1 MTDVLLPQLGETVTE
16 GTITR
21 WFFGIGERVPAEAPL
36 YEISTEKVDS
46 EVPSPL
52 GGVLV
57 EIIASEGATV
67 AVGALLCRI
76 DPDDPSSSS
85 SPPAV
90 AGVAPSA
97 AAGATTSAGTS
108 PTPAGSSGGPST
120 SESEA
125 VAGAGAA
132 AVVAPAAAAVAG
144 PGAATGTG
152 GRTGTRLLSPVV
164 RRLLAEN
171 GLDPARV
178 RGTGLGGRLTRG
190 DVEQFLR
197 DNPDRAEPFNGI
209 RKATARHMVGSLAT
223 SPHVLTAMEVDYDA
237 VDRLRS
243 AEKDAWRA
251 AEGISL
257 TYLPFIVTALVE
269 ALVVF
274 PRLNASVGDDEL
286 IVHGDVNLAV
296 AVDLGFEGLVAPVV
310 RKVGDLSIRDLAR
323 SIHEMA
329 GRARDR
335 RLVPDDL
342 AGGTFTVTNPGQYGT
357 LFQFPIINQPQ
368 VAILSTD
375 GIARKPAVVVDADGV
390 ETIGIRPLGILALA
404 WDHRAFD
411 GAYAAAFLQELKRI
425 LETTDWAGRWAD
437 EADGA

>member
-1 MTDVLLPQLGETVTE
+1 MADVLLPQLGETVTE

-21 WFFGIGERVPAEAPL
+21 WFFGIGETVPADAPL
-36 YEISTEKVDS
+36 YEVSTEKVDS

-57 EIIASEGATV
+57 EIIASEGATIP
-67 AVGALLCRI
+67 VGALLCRI
-76 DPDDPSSSS
+76 DPDDPSST
-85 SPPAV
+85 SPLPTPSAV
-90 AGVAPSA
+90 AGVQADP
-97 AAGATTSAGTS
+97 
-108 PTPAGSSGGPST
+108 
-120 SESEA
+120 ESR
-125 VAGAGAA
+125 AGAGAGGTGLSTSEQGSGVPA
-132 AVVAPAAAAVAG
+132 GSDAVVASAAAAGPAG
-144 PGAATGTG
+144 ATGTG
-152 GRTGTRLLSPVV
+152 VEHRGRAGVRLLSPVV

-190 DVEQFLR
+190 DVEKFLR
-197 DNPDRAEPFNGI
+197 DNPERAEPFNGI
-209 RKATARHMVGSLAT
+209 RKATARHMVGSKAT
-223 SPHVLTAMEVDYDA
+223 SPHVLTAMEVDFDA
-237 VDRLRS
+237 VDRLRY
-243 AEKDAWRA
+243 AEKDAWRD
-251 AEGISL
+251 AEGSSL
-257 TYLPFIVTALVE
+257 TYLPFIVVALAE
-269 ALVVF
+269 ALAAF

-323 SIHEMA
+323 SIHEVA

-342 AGGTFTVTNPGQYGT
+342 SGGTFTVTNPGQYGT

-390 ETIGIRPLGILALA
+390 ETIGVRPLGILALA

-425 LETTDWAGRWAD
+425 LETTDWVGRWAD

>member
-1 MTDVLLPQLGETVTE
+1 MADVLLPQFGETVTE

-21 WFFGIGERVPAEAPL
+21 WFFGIGERVPADAPL
-36 YEISTEKVDS
+36 YEVSTEKVDS

-76 DPDDPSSSS
+76 DADGPSSTSPLPT
-85 SPPAV
+85 PPAV
-90 AGVAPSA
+90 AGDAPA
-97 AAGATTSAGTS
+97 DAAGATSSVGTP
-108 PTPAGSSGGPST
+108 PTPADGSGAQ
-120 SESEA
+120 A
-125 VAGAGAA
+125 VGAG
-132 AVVAPAAAAVAG
+132 V
-144 PGAATGTG
+144 TG
-152 GRTGTRLLSPVV
+152 GGAGGRAGVRLLSPVI

-171 GLDPARV
+171 GLDPERV
-178 RGTGLGGRLTRG
+178 RGTGLGGRLTRR

-197 DNPDRAEPFNGI
+197 DNPGRAEPFNGI
-209 RKATARHMVGSLAT
+209 RKATARHMVGSKAT
-223 SPHVLTAMEVDYDA
+223 SPHVLTAMEVDFDA

-251 AEGISL
+251 AEGSSL
-257 TYLPFIVTALVE
+257 TYLPFIVVALAE
-269 ALVVF
+269 ALAAF

-323 SIHEMA
+323 SIHEVA

-375 GIARKPAVVVDADGV
+375 GVARKPAVVVDADGV
-390 ETIGIRPLGILALA
+390 ETVGVRPLGILALA

-411 GAYAAAFLQELKRI
+411 GAYAAAFLQDLKRI
-425 LETTDWAGRWAD
+425 LETTDWVGRWAD
-437 EADGA
+437 EADEADRT

>member
-1 MTDVLLPQLGETVTE
+1 MADVLLPQLGETVTE

-21 WFFGIGERVPAEAPL
+21 WFFGIGETVPADAPL
-36 YEISTEKVDS
+36 YEVSTEKVDS

-57 EIIASEGATV
+57 EIIASEGATIP
-67 AVGALLCRI
+67 VGALLCRI
-76 DPDDPSSSS
+76 DPDDPSS
-85 SPPAV
+85 
-90 AGVAPSA
+90 
-97 AAGATTSAGTS
+97 TS
-108 PTPAGSSGGPST
+108 PLPTPS
-120 SESEA
+120 A
-125 VAGAGAA
+125 VAGAGAGGTGLSTSEQGSGVPA
-132 AVVAPAAAAVAG
+132 GSDAVVASAAAAGPAG
-144 PGAATGTG
+144 ATGTG
-152 GRTGTRLLSPVV
+152 VEHRGRAGVRLLSPVV

-190 DVEQFLR
+190 DVEKFLR
-197 DNPDRAEPFNGI
+197 DNPERAEPFNGI
-209 RKATARHMVGSLAT
+209 RKATARHMVGSKAT
-223 SPHVLTAMEVDYDA
+223 SPHVLTAMEVDFDA
-237 VDRLRS
+237 VDRLRY
-243 AEKDAWRA
+243 AEKDAWRD
-251 AEGISL
+251 AEGSSL
-257 TYLPFIVTALVE
+257 TYLPFIVAALAE
-269 ALVVF
+269 ALAAF

-323 SIHEMA
+323 SIHEVA

-342 AGGTFTVTNPGQYGT
+342 SGGTFTVTNPGQYGT

-390 ETIGIRPLGILALA
+390 ETIGVRPLGILALA

-425 LETTDWAGRWAD
+425 LETTDWIGRWAD

>member
-1 MTDVLLPQLGETVTE
+1 MADVLLPQLGETVTE

-21 WFFGIGERVPAEAPL
+21 WFFGIGETVPADAPL
-36 YEISTEKVDS
+36 YEVSTEKVDS

-57 EIIASEGATV
+57 EIIASEGATIP
-67 AVGALLCRI
+67 VGALLCRI
-76 DPDDPSSSS
+76 DPDDPSS
-85 SPPAV
+85 
-90 AGVAPSA
+90 
-97 AAGATTSAGTS
+97 TS
-108 PTPAGSSGGPST
+108 PLPTPS
-120 SESEA
+120 A
-125 VAGAGAA
+125 VAGAGGTGLSTSEQGSGVPAGSD
-132 AVVAPAAAAVAG
+132 AVVASAAAAGPAG
-144 PGAATGTG
+144 ATGTG
-152 GRTGTRLLSPVV
+152 VEHRGRAGVRLLSPVV

-190 DVEQFLR
+190 DVETFLR
-197 DNPDRAEPFNGI
+197 DNPERAEPFNGI
-209 RKATARHMVGSLAT
+209 RKATARHMVGSKAT
-223 SPHVLTAMEVDYDA
+223 SPHVLTAMEVDFDA
-237 VDRLRS
+237 VDRLRY
-243 AEKDAWRA
+243 AEKDAWRD
-251 AEGISL
+251 AEGSSL
-257 TYLPFIVTALVE
+257 TYLPFIVAALAE
-269 ALVVF
+269 ALAAF

-323 SIHEMA
+323 SIHEVA

-342 AGGTFTVTNPGQYGT
+342 SGGTFTVTNPGQYGT

-390 ETIGIRPLGILALA
+390 ETIGVRPLGILALA

-425 LETTDWAGRWAD
+425 LETTDWVGRWAD

>member
-1 MTDVLLPQLGETVTE
+1 MADVLLPQLGETVTE

-21 WFFGIGERVPAEAPL
+21 WFFGIGERVPADAPL
-36 YEISTEKVDS
+36 YEVSTEKVDS

-76 DPDDPSSSS
+76 DADGPSSTSPLPT
-85 SPPAV
+85 PPAV
-90 AGVAPSA
+90 AGGAPA
-97 AAGATTSAGTS
+97 DAAGATSSAGTP
-108 PTPAGSSGGPST
+108 PTPADGSGAQ
-120 SESEA
+120 A
-125 VAGAGAA
+125 VGAG
-132 AVVAPAAAAVAG
+132 VTG
-144 PGAATGTG
+144 GGTG
-152 GRTGTRLLSPVV
+152 GRARVRLLSPVV

-171 GLDPARV
+171 GLDPERV
-178 RGTGLGGRLTRG
+178 RATGLGGRLTRR

-197 DNPDRAEPFNGI
+197 DNPGRAEPFNGI
-209 RKATARHMVGSLAT
+209 RKATARHMVGSKAT
-223 SPHVLTAMEVDYDA
+223 SPHVLTAMEVDFDA

-251 AEGISL
+251 AEGSSL
-257 TYLPFIVTALVE
+257 TYLPFIVVALAE
-269 ALVVF
+269 ALAAF

-323 SIHEMA
+323 SIHEVA

-375 GIARKPAVVVDADGV
+375 GVARKPAVVVDADGV
-390 ETIGIRPLGILALA
+390 ETVGVRPLGILALA

-411 GAYAAAFLQELKRI
+411 GAYAAAFLQDLKRI
-425 LETTDWAGRWAD
+425 LETTDWVGRWAD
-437 EADGA
+437 EADGT

>member
-1 MTDVLLPQLGETVTE
+1 MADVLLPQLGETVTE

-21 WFFGIGERVPAEAPL
+21 WFFGIGERVPADAPL
-36 YEISTEKVDS
+36 YEVSTEKVDS
-46 EVPSPL
+46 EVPSPM

-76 DPDDPSSSS
+76 DADGPSST
-85 SPPAV
+85 SPLPTLLAV
-90 AGVAPSA
+90 AGDVPADA
-97 AAGATTSAGTS
+97 TGATPPAGTP
-108 PTPAGSSGGPST
+108 PTPTPTPGDGSGAQ
-120 SESEA
+120 A
-125 VAGAGAA
+125 VGAG
-132 AVVAPAAAAVAG
+132 VTSG
-144 PGAATGTG
+144 GTG
-152 GRTGTRLLSPVV
+152 GRAGVRLLSPVV

-171 GLDPARV
+171 GLDPERV
-178 RGTGLGGRLTRG
+178 RATGLGGRLTRK

-209 RKATARHMVGSLAT
+209 RKATARHMVGSKAT
-223 SPHVLTAMEVDYDA
+223 SPHVLTAMEVDFDA

-251 AEGISL
+251 AEGSSL
-257 TYLPFIVTALVE
+257 TYLPFIVAALAE
-269 ALVVF
+269 ALASF

-323 SIHEMA
+323 SIHEVA
-329 GRARDR
+329 GRARGR

-342 AGGTFTVTNPGQYGT
+342 TGGTFTVTNPGQYGT

-375 GIARKPAVVVDADGV
+375 GVARKPAVVVDADGV
-390 ETIGIRPLGILALA
+390 ETVGVRPLGILALA

-411 GAYAAAFLQELKRI
+411 GAYAAAFLQDLKRI
-425 LETTDWAGRWAD
+425 LETTDWVGRWAD
-437 EADGA
+437 EADWT

>member
-21 WFFGIGERVPAEAPL
+21 WFFGIGERVPADAPL
-36 YEISTEKVDS
+36 YEVSTEKVDS

-76 DPDDPSSSS
+76 DADGPSSTSPLPT
-85 SPPAV
+85 PPAV
-90 AGVAPSA
+90 AGDAPA
-97 AAGATTSAGTS
+97 DAAGATSSAGTP
-108 PTPAGSSGGPST
+108 PTPADGGGAQ
-120 SESEA
+120 A
-125 VAGAGAA
+125 VGAG
-132 AVVAPAAAAVAG
+132 VTG
-144 PGAATGTG
+144 GGTG
-152 GRTGTRLLSPVV
+152 GRAGVRLLSPVV

-171 GLDPARV
+171 GLDPERV
-178 RGTGLGGRLTRG
+178 RATGLGGRLTRR

-197 DNPDRAEPFNGI
+197 DNPGRAEPFNGI
-209 RKATARHMVGSLAT
+209 RKATARHMVGSKAT
-223 SPHVLTAMEVDYDA
+223 SPHVLTAMEVDFDA
-237 VDRLRS
+237 VDRLRVV
-243 AEKDAWRA
+243 EKDAWRA
-251 AEGISL
+251 AEGSSL
-257 TYLPFIVTALVE
+257 TYLPFIVAALAE
-269 ALVVF
+269 ALATF

-296 AVDLGFEGLVAPVV
+296 AVDLGFEGLVAPIVH
-310 RKVGDLSIRDLAR
+310 KVGDLSIRDLAR
-323 SIHEMA
+323 SIHEVA

-342 AGGTFTVTNPGQYGT
+342 VGGTFTVTNPGQYGT

-375 GIARKPAVVVDADGV
+375 GVARKPAVVVDADGV
-390 ETIGIRPLGILALA
+390 ETVGVRPLGILALA

-411 GAYAAAFLQELKRI
+411 GAYAAAFLQDLKRI
-425 LETTDWAGRWAD
+425 LETTDWVGRWAD
-437 EADGA
+437 EADGT

>member
-1 MTDVLLPQLGETVTE
+1 MADVLLPQLGETVTE

-21 WFFGIGERVPAEAPL
+21 WFFGVGETVPADAPL
-36 YEISTEKVDS
+36 YEVSTEKVDS

-76 DPDDPSSSS
+76 DADGPSSTSPLPT
-85 SPPAV
+85 PPAV
-90 AGVAPSA
+90 AGDAPA
-97 AAGATTSAGTS
+97 DAAGATSSAGMP
-108 PTPAGSSGGPST
+108 PTPADGSGAQAG
-120 SESEA
+120 
-125 VAGAGAA
+125 GAG
-132 AVVAPAAAAVAG
+132 VTG
-144 PGAATGTG
+144 GGTG
-152 GRTGTRLLSPVV
+152 GRAGVRLLSPVV

-171 GLDPARV
+171 GLDPERV
-178 RGTGLGGRLTRG
+178 RATGLGGRLTRR

-197 DNPDRAEPFNGI
+197 DNPGRAEPFNGI
-209 RKATARHMVGSLAT
+209 RKATARHMVGSKAT
-223 SPHVLTAMEVDYDA
+223 SPHVLTAMEVDFDA

-251 AEGISL
+251 AEGSSL
-257 TYLPFIVTALVE
+257 TYLPFIVTALAE
-269 ALVVF
+269 ALAAF

-323 SIHEMA
+323 SIHEVA

-375 GIARKPAVVVDADGV
+375 GVARKPAVVVDADGV
-390 ETIGIRPLGILALA
+390 ETVGVRPLGILALA

-411 GAYAAAFLQELKRI
+411 GAYAAAFLQDLKRI
-425 LETTDWAGRWAD
+425 LETTDLVGRWAD
-437 EADGA
+437 EADRT

>member
-1 MTDVLLPQLGETVTE
+1 MADVLLPQLGETVTE

-21 WFFGIGERVPAEAPL
+21 WFFGIGERVPADAPL
-36 YEISTEKVDS
+36 YEVSTEKVDS
-46 EVPSPL
+46 EVPSPM

-76 DPDDPSSSS
+76 DADVPSSTSPLPT
-85 SPPAV
+85 PPAV
-90 AGVAPSA
+90 AGDVPAD
-97 AAGATTSAGTS
+97 AAGATSSAGTP
-108 PTPAGSSGGPST
+108 PTPADGSGAQ
-120 SESEA
+120 A
-125 VAGAGAA
+125 VGAG
-132 AVVAPAAAAVAG
+132 VTSG
-144 PGAATGTG
+144 GTG
-152 GRTGTRLLSPVV
+152 GRAGVRLLSPVV

-171 GLDPARV
+171 GLDPERV
-178 RGTGLGGRLTRG
+178 RATGLGGRLTRK

-209 RKATARHMVGSLAT
+209 RKATARHMVGSKAT
-223 SPHVLTAMEVDYDA
+223 SPHVLTAMEVDFDA

-251 AEGISL
+251 AEGSSL
-257 TYLPFIVTALVE
+257 TYLPFIVAALAE
-269 ALVVF
+269 ALASF

-286 IVHGDVNLAV
+286 IVHGDVNLSV

-323 SIHEMA
+323 SIHEVA
-329 GRARDR
+329 GRARGR

-375 GIARKPAVVVDADGV
+375 GVARKPAVVVDADGV
-390 ETIGIRPLGILALA
+390 ETVGVRPLGILALA

-411 GAYAAAFLQELKRI
+411 GAYAAAFLQDLKRI
-425 LETTDWAGRWAD
+425 LETTDWVGRWAD
-437 EADGA
+437 EADWT

>member
-21 WFFGIGERVPAEAPL
+21 WFFGVGETVPAGAPL
-36 YEISTEKVDS
+36 YEVSTEKVDS

-57 EIIASEGATV
+57 EIITSEGATIP
-67 AVGALLCRI
+67 VGALLCRI
-76 DPDDPSSSS
+76 DSDDPSSSS
-85 SPPAV
+85 SSSAI
-90 AGVAPSA
+90 AGVAPADPESRAGVGGTGQSASDQSAGASAGVASA
-97 AAGATTSAGTS
+97 AADMPGPGTAAGT
-108 PTPAGSSGGPST
+108 
-120 SESEA
+120 
-125 VAGAGAA
+125 GAE
-132 AVVAPAAAAVAG
+132 V
-144 PGAATGTG
+144 G
-152 GRTGTRLLSPVV
+152 GRTGVRLLSPVV

-197 DNPDRAEPFNGI
+197 DNPGRAEPFNGI
-209 RKATARHMVGSLAT
+209 RKATARHMVGSKAT

-237 VDRLRS
+237 VDRLRVV
-243 AEKDAWRA
+243 EKEAWRA
-251 AEGISL
+251 AEGSSL
-257 TYLPFIVTALVE
+257 TYLPFIVAALAE
-269 ALVVF
+269 ALATF

-310 RKVGDLSIRDLAR
+310 RRVGDLSIRDLAR
-323 SIHEMA
+323 SIHEVA

-390 ETIGIRPLGILALA
+390 ETLGIRPLGVLALA

-425 LETTDWAGRWAD
+425 LETTDWVRRWAD
-437 EADGA
+437 EADGADGA

>member
-1 MTDVLLPQLGETVTE
+1 MADVLLPQLGETVTE

-21 WFFGIGERVPAEAPL
+21 WFFGIGETVPADAPL
-36 YEISTEKVDS
+36 YEVSTEKVDS

-57 EIIASEGATV
+57 EIIASEGATIP
-67 AVGALLCRI
+67 VGALLCRI
-76 DPDDPSSSS
+76 DPDDPSST
-85 SPPAV
+85 SPLPTPSAV
-90 AGVAPSA
+90 AGVQADP
-97 AAGATTSAGTS
+97 
-108 PTPAGSSGGPST
+108 
-120 SESEA
+120 ESR
-125 VAGAGAA
+125 AGAGAGGTGLSTSEQGSGVPA
-132 AVVAPAAAAVAG
+132 GSDAVVASAAAAGPAG
-144 PGAATGTG
+144 ATGTG
-152 GRTGTRLLSPVV
+152 VEHRGRAGVRLLSPVV

-190 DVEQFLR
+190 DVEKFLR
-197 DNPDRAEPFNGI
+197 DNPERAEPFNGI
-209 RKATARHMVGSLAT
+209 RKATARHMVGSKAT
-223 SPHVLTAMEVDYDA
+223 SPHVLTAMEVDFDA
-237 VDRLRS
+237 VDRLRY
-243 AEKDAWRA
+243 AEKDAWRD
-251 AEGISL
+251 AEGSSL
-257 TYLPFIVTALVE
+257 TYLPFIVAALAE
-269 ALVVF
+269 ALAAF

-323 SIHEMA
+323 SIHEVA

-342 AGGTFTVTNPGQYGT
+342 SGGTFTVTNPGQYGT

-390 ETIGIRPLGILALA
+390 ETIGVRPLGILALA

-425 LETTDWAGRWAD
+425 LETTDWVGRWAD

>member
-1 MTDVLLPQLGETVTE
+1 MADVLLPQLGETVTE

-21 WFFGIGERVPAEAPL
+21 WFFGVGERVPADAPL

-57 EIIASEGATV
+57 EVIAPEGATV

-76 DPDDPSSSS
+76 DPDDLSSSS
-85 SPPAV
+85 LPAPS
-90 AGVAPSA
+90 AGVAPAA
-97 AAGATTSAGTS
+97 AAGATSSAGTS
-108 PTPAGSSGGPST
+108 PTPAGTGGPT
-120 SESEA
+120 
-125 VAGAGAA
+125 
-132 AVVAPAAAAVAG
+132 
-144 PGAATGTG
+144 ATREVGVQG
-152 GRTGTRLLSPVV
+152 GRASGRLLSPVV
-164 RRLLAEN
+164 RRLLAEH

-178 RGTGLGGRLTRG
+178 SGTGLGGRLTRR

-197 DNPDRAEPFNGI
+197 DNPGRAEPFNGI
-209 RKATARHMVGSLAT
+209 RKATARHMVGSKAT
-223 SPHVLTAMEVDYDA
+223 SPHVLTAMEVDFDA
-237 VDRLRS
+237 VDRLRYV
-243 AEKDAWRA
+243 EKDAWRA
-251 AEGISL
+251 AEGSSL
-257 TYLPFIVTALVE
+257 TYLPFIVTALAE
-269 ALVVF
+269 ALAAF

-323 SIHEMA
+323 SIHEVA

-390 ETIGIRPLGILALA
+390 ESIGVRPLGILALA

-411 GAYAAAFLQELKRI
+411 GAYAAAFLQEMKRI
-425 LETTDWAGRWAD
+425 LETTDWAARWAD

>member
-21 WFFGIGERVPAEAPL
+21 WFFGVGETVPTGAPL
-36 YEISTEKVDS
+36 YEVSTEKVDS

-57 EIIASEGATV
+57 EIITSEGATIP
-67 AVGALLCRI
+67 VGALLCRI
-76 DPDDPSSSS
+76 DSDDPSSSS
-85 SPPAV
+85 SSSV
-90 AGVAPSA
+90 IAGVAPADPESRAGVGGTGRSASDQGVGASAVVASA
-97 AAGATTSAGTS
+97 AADVAEPGTTAGT
-108 PTPAGSSGGPST
+108 
-120 SESEA
+120 
-125 VAGAGAA
+125 GAG
-132 AVVAPAAAAVAG
+132 V
-144 PGAATGTG
+144 G
-152 GRTGTRLLSPVV
+152 GRTGARLLSPVV

-197 DNPDRAEPFNGI
+197 DNPGRAEPFNGI
-209 RKATARHMVGSLAT
+209 RKATARHMVGSKAT

-237 VDRLRS
+237 VDRLRVV
-243 AEKDAWRA
+243 EKEAWRA
-251 AEGISL
+251 AEGSSL
-257 TYLPFIVTALVE
+257 TYLPFIAAALAE
-269 ALVVF
+269 ALATF

-310 RKVGDLSIRDLAR
+310 RRVGDLSIRDLAR
-323 SIHEMA
+323 SIHEVA

-375 GIARKPAVVVDADGV
+375 GISRKPAVVVDADGV
-390 ETIGIRPLGILALA
+390 ETLGIRPLGVLALA

-425 LETTDWAGRWAD
+425 LETTDWVRRWAD
-437 EADGA
+437 EADGADGA

>member
-1 MTDVLLPQLGETVTE
+1 MADVLLPQLGETVTE

-21 WFFGIGERVPAEAPL
+21 WFFGIGERVPADAPL
-36 YEISTEKVDS
+36 YEVSTEKVDS

-76 DPDDPSSSS
+76 DADGPSSTSPLPT
-85 SPPAV
+85 PPAV
-90 AGVAPSA
+90 AGDAPA
-97 AAGATTSAGTS
+97 DAAGATSSAGTP
-108 PTPAGSSGGPST
+108 PTPADGSGAQ
-120 SESEA
+120 A
-125 VAGAGAA
+125 VGAG
-132 AVVAPAAAAVAG
+132 VTG
-144 PGAATGTG
+144 GGTG
-152 GRTGTRLLSPVV
+152 GRAGVRLLSPVV

-171 GLDPARV
+171 GLDPERV
-178 RGTGLGGRLTRG
+178 RATGLGGRLTRR

-197 DNPDRAEPFNGI
+197 DNPGRAEPFNGI
-209 RKATARHMVGSLAT
+209 RKATARHMVGSKAT
-223 SPHVLTAMEVDYDA
+223 SPHVLTAMEVDFDA

-251 AEGISL
+251 AEGSSL
-257 TYLPFIVTALVE
+257 TYLPFIVVALAE
-269 ALVVF
+269 ALAAF

-323 SIHEMA
+323 SIHEVA

-375 GIARKPAVVVDADGV
+375 GVARKPAVVVDADGV
-390 ETIGIRPLGILALA
+390 ETVGVRPLGILALA

-411 GAYAAAFLQELKRI
+411 GAYAAAFLQDLKRI
-425 LETTDWAGRWAD
+425 LETTDWVGRWAD
-437 EADGA
+437 EADGT

>member
-1 MTDVLLPQLGETVTE
+1 MADVLLPQLGETVTE

-21 WFFGIGERVPAEAPL
+21 WFFGVGETVPADAPL
-36 YEISTEKVDS
+36 YEVSTEKVDS

-57 EIIASEGATV
+57 EIIAPEGATV

-76 DPDDPSSSS
+76 EPADSSSVAPAS
-85 SPPAV
+85 ASATPAV
-90 AGVAPSA
+90 ADDAPA
-97 AAGATTSAGTS
+97 DVAGATSSAGTP
-108 PTPAGSSGGPST
+108 PTPAGTGGPT
-120 SESEA
+120 
-125 VAGAGAA
+125 
-132 AVVAPAAAAVAG
+132 
-144 PGAATGTG
+144 ATREVDVQG
-152 GRTGTRLLSPVV
+152 GRASGRLLSPVV
-164 RRLLAEN
+164 RRLLAEH

-178 RGTGLGGRLTRG
+178 SGTGLAGRLTRR

-197 DNPDRAEPFNGI
+197 DNPGRAEPFNGI
-209 RKATARHMVGSLAT
+209 RKATARHMVGSKAT
-223 SPHVLTAMEVDYDA
+223 SPHVLTAMEVDFDA

-251 AEGISL
+251 AEGSSL
-257 TYLPFIVTALVE
+257 TYLPFIVAALTE
-269 ALVVF
+269 ALSAF
-274 PRLNASVGDDEL
+274 PRMNASVGDDEL
-286 IVHGDVNLAV
+286 ILHGDVNLAV
-296 AVDLGFEGLVAPVV
+296 AVDLGFEGLVAPVI
-310 RKVGDLSIRDLAR
+310 RKVGDRSIRDLAR
-323 SIHEMA
+323 SIHGVA

-335 RLVPDDL
+335 KLVPDDL

-390 ETIGIRPLGILALA
+390 ESIGVRPLGILALA

-411 GAYAAAFLQELKRI
+411 GAYAAAFLQEMKRI
-425 LETTDWAGRWAD
+425 LEATDWVARWAD
-437 EADGA
+437 EADEADGA

>member
-1 MTDVLLPQLGETVTE
+1 MADVLLPQLGEPVTE

-21 WFFGIGERVPAEAPL
+21 WFFGVGETVPADAPL
-36 YEISTEKVDS
+36 YEVSTEKVDS

-76 DPDDPSSSS
+76 DADGPSSTSPLPT
-85 SPPAV
+85 PPAV
-90 AGVAPSA
+90 AGDAPA
-97 AAGATTSAGTS
+97 DAAGATSSAGMP
-108 PTPAGSSGGPST
+108 PTPADGSGAQAG
-120 SESEA
+120 
-125 VAGAGAA
+125 GAG
-132 AVVAPAAAAVAG
+132 VTG
-144 PGAATGTG
+144 GGTG
-152 GRTGTRLLSPVV
+152 GRAGVRLLSPVV

-171 GLDPARV
+171 GLDPERV
-178 RGTGLGGRLTRG
+178 RATGLGGRLTRR

-197 DNPDRAEPFNGI
+197 DNPGRAEPFNGI
-209 RKATARHMVGSLAT
+209 RKATARHMVGSKAT
-223 SPHVLTAMEVDYDA
+223 SPHVLTAMEVDFDA

-251 AEGISL
+251 AEGSSL

-269 ALVVF
+269 ALATF

-323 SIHEMA
+323 SIHEVA

-375 GIARKPAVVVDADGV
+375 GVARKPAVVVDADGV
-390 ETIGIRPLGILALA
+390 ETVGVRPLGILALA

-411 GAYAAAFLQELKRI
+411 GAYAAAFLQDLKRI
-425 LETTDWAGRWAD
+425 LETTDWVGRWAD
-437 EADGA
+437 EADGT

>member
-21 WFFGIGERVPAEAPL
+21 WFFGVGETVPAGAPL
-36 YEISTEKVDS
+36 YEVSTEKVDS

-57 EIIASEGATV
+57 EIITSEGATIP
-67 AVGALLCRI
+67 VGALLCRI
-76 DPDDPSSSS
+76 DSDDPSSSS
-85 SPPAV
+85 SSSAI
-90 AGVAPSA
+90 AGVAPADPESRAGVGGTGQSASDQSAGASAVVASA
-97 AAGATTSAGTS
+97 AADMPGPGTAAGT
-108 PTPAGSSGGPST
+108 
-120 SESEA
+120 
-125 VAGAGAA
+125 GAE
-132 AVVAPAAAAVAG
+132 V
-144 PGAATGTG
+144 G
-152 GRTGTRLLSPVV
+152 GRTGARLLSPVV

-197 DNPDRAEPFNGI
+197 DNPGRAEPFNGI
-209 RKATARHMVGSLAT
+209 RKATARHMVGSKAT

-237 VDRLRS
+237 VDRLRVV
-243 AEKDAWRA
+243 EKEAWRA
-251 AEGISL
+251 AEGSSL
-257 TYLPFIVTALVE
+257 TYLPFIVAALAE
-269 ALVVF
+269 ALATF

-310 RKVGDLSIRDLAR
+310 RRVGDLSIRDLAR
-323 SIHEMA
+323 SIHEVA

-390 ETIGIRPLGILALA
+390 ETLGIRPLGVLALA

-425 LETTDWAGRWAD
+425 LETTDWVRRWAD

>member
-1 MTDVLLPQLGETVTE
+1 MADVLLPQLGETVTE

-21 WFFGIGERVPAEAPL
+21 WFFGIGERVPADAPL
-36 YEISTEKVDS
+36 YEVSTEKVDS

-76 DPDDPSSSS
+76 DADGPSSTSPLPT
-85 SPPAV
+85 PPAV
-90 AGVAPSA
+90 AGDVPAD
-97 AAGATTSAGTS
+97 AAGATSSAGTP
-108 PTPAGSSGGPST
+108 PTPAG
-120 SESEA
+120 
-125 VAGAGAA
+125 
-132 AVVAPAAAAVAG
+132 
-144 PGAATGTG
+144 TG
-152 GRTGTRLLSPVV
+152 GLTATRDVGVQGGRASGRLLSPVV
-164 RRLLAEN
+164 RRLLAEH

-178 RGTGLGGRLTRG
+178 SGTGLGGRLTRR

-197 DNPDRAEPFNGI
+197 DNPGRAEPFNGI
-209 RKATARHMVGSLAT
+209 RKATARHMVGSKAT
-223 SPHVLTAMEVDYDA
+223 SPHVLTAMEVDFDA

-251 AEGISL
+251 AEGSSL
-257 TYLPFIVTALVE
+257 TYLPFIVAALTE
-269 ALVVF
+269 ALSAF
-274 PRLNASVGDDEL
+274 PRMNASVGDDEL
-286 IVHGDVNLAV
+286 ILHGDVNLAV
-296 AVDLGFEGLVAPVV
+296 AVDLGFEGLVAPVI
-310 RKVGDLSIRDLAR
+310 RKVGDRSIRDLAR
-323 SIHEMA
+323 SIHGVA

-335 RLVPDDL
+335 KLVPDDL
-342 AGGTFTVTNPGQYGT
+342 AGGTFTVTNAGQYGT

-390 ETIGIRPLGILALA
+390 ESIGVRPLGILALA

-411 GAYAAAFLQELKRI
+411 GAYAAAFLQEMKRI
-425 LETTDWAGRWAD
+425 LEVTDWVARWAD
-437 EADGA
+437 EADGADGA

>member
-1 MTDVLLPQLGETVTE
+1 MADVLLPQLGETVTE

-21 WFFGIGERVPAEAPL
+21 WFFGIGERVPADAPL
-36 YEISTEKVDS
+36 YEVSTEKVDS
-46 EVPSPL
+46 EVPSPM

-76 DPDDPSSSS
+76 DADGPSSTSPLPT
-85 SPPAV
+85 PPAV
-90 AGVAPSA
+90 AGDVPAD
-97 AAGATTSAGTS
+97 AAGATSPAGTPPT
-108 PTPAGSSGGPST
+108 PTPADGSGAQ
-120 SESEA
+120 A
-125 VAGAGAA
+125 VGAG
-132 AVVAPAAAAVAG
+132 VTSG
-144 PGAATGTG
+144 GTG
-152 GRTGTRLLSPVV
+152 GRAGVRLLSPVV

-171 GLDPARV
+171 GLDPERV
-178 RGTGLGGRLTRG
+178 RATGLGGRLTRK

-209 RKATARHMVGSLAT
+209 RKATARHMVGSKAT
-223 SPHVLTAMEVDYDA
+223 SPHVLTAMEVDFDA

-251 AEGISL
+251 AEGSSL
-257 TYLPFIVTALVE
+257 TYLPFIVAALAE
-269 ALVVF
+269 ALASF

-323 SIHEMA
+323 SIHEVA
-329 GRARDR
+329 GRARGR

-375 GIARKPAVVVDADGV
+375 GVARKPAVVVDADGV
-390 ETIGIRPLGILALA
+390 ETVGVRPLGILALA

-411 GAYAAAFLQELKRI
+411 GAYAAAFLQDLKRI
-425 LETTDWAGRWAD
+425 LETTDWVGRWAD
-437 EADGA
+437 EADWT

>member
-1 MTDVLLPQLGETVTE
+1 MADVLLPQLGETVTE

-21 WFFGIGERVPAEAPL
+21 WFFGVGERVPADAPL
-36 YEISTEKVDS
+36 YEVSTEKVDS

-76 DPDDPSSSS
+76 DADGPSSTSPLPT
-85 SPPAV
+85 PPAV
-90 AGVAPSA
+90 AGDAPA
-97 AAGATTSAGTS
+97 DAAGATSSAGMP
-108 PTPAGSSGGPST
+108 PTPADGSGAQAG
-120 SESEA
+120 
-125 VAGAGAA
+125 GAG
-132 AVVAPAAAAVAG
+132 VTG
-144 PGAATGTG
+144 GGTG
-152 GRTGTRLLSPVV
+152 GRAGVRLLSPVV

-171 GLDPARV
+171 GLDPERV
-178 RGTGLGGRLTRG
+178 RATGLGGRLTRR

-197 DNPDRAEPFNGI
+197 DNPGRAEPFNGI
-209 RKATARHMVGSLAT
+209 RKATARHMVGSKAT
-223 SPHVLTAMEVDYDA
+223 SPHVLTAMEVDFDA

-251 AEGISL
+251 AEGSSL
-257 TYLPFIVTALVE
+257 TYLPFIVTALAE
-269 ALVVF
+269 ALAAF

-286 IVHGDVNLAV
+286 IVHADVNLAV

-323 SIHEMA
+323 SIHEVA

-375 GIARKPAVVVDADGV
+375 GVARKPAVVVDADGV
-390 ETIGIRPLGILALA
+390 ETVGVRPLGILALA

-411 GAYAAAFLQELKRI
+411 GAYAAAFLQDLKRI
-425 LETTDWAGRWAD
+425 LETTDWVGRWAD
-437 EADGA
+437 EADGT

>member
-1 MTDVLLPQLGETVTE
+1 MADVLLPQLGETVTE

-21 WFFGIGERVPAEAPL
+21 WFFGIGETVPADAPL
-36 YEISTEKVDS
+36 YEVSTEKVDS

-57 EIIASEGATV
+57 EIIASEGATIP
-67 AVGALLCRI
+67 VGALLCRI
-76 DPDDPSSSS
+76 DPDDPSST
-85 SPPAV
+85 SPLPTPSAV
-90 AGVAPSA
+90 AGVAPSD
-97 AAGATTSAGTS
+97 AAGTGL
-108 PTPAGSSGGPST
+108 ST
-120 SESEA
+120 SEQGSGVEH
-125 VAGAGAA
+125 
-132 AVVAPAAAAVAG
+132 
-144 PGAATGTG
+144 G
-152 GRTGTRLLSPVV
+152 GRAGVRLLSPVV

-197 DNPDRAEPFNGI
+197 DNPERAEPFNRI
-209 RKATARHMVGSLAT
+209 RKATARHMVGSKAT
-223 SPHVLTAMEVDYDA
+223 SPHVLTAMEVDFDA
-237 VDRLRS
+237 VDRLRY
-243 AEKDAWRA
+243 AEKDAWRD
-251 AEGISL
+251 AEGSSL
-257 TYLPFIVTALVE
+257 TYLPFIVAALAE
-269 ALVVF
+269 ALAAF

-323 SIHEMA
+323 SIHEVA

-342 AGGTFTVTNPGQYGT
+342 SGGTFTVTNPGQYGT

-390 ETIGIRPLGILALA
+390 ETIGVRPLGILALA

-425 LETTDWAGRWAD
+425 LETTDWVGRWAD

>member
-1 MTDVLLPQLGETVTE
+1 MADVLLPQLGETVTE

-21 WFFGIGERVPAEAPL
+21 WFFGIGETVPADAPL
-36 YEISTEKVDS
+36 YEVSTEKVDS

-57 EIIASEGATV
+57 EIIASEGATIP
-67 AVGALLCRI
+67 VGALLCRI
-76 DPDDPSSSS
+76 DPDDPSST
-85 SPPAV
+85 SPLPTPSAV
-90 AGVAPSA
+90 AGVQADP
-97 AAGATTSAGTS
+97 
-108 PTPAGSSGGPST
+108 
-120 SESEA
+120 ESR
-125 VAGAGAA
+125 AGAGAGGTGLSTSEQGSGVPA
-132 AVVAPAAAAVAG
+132 GSDAVLASAAAAGPAG
-144 PGAATGTG
+144 ATGTG
-152 GRTGTRLLSPVV
+152 VEHRGRAGVRLLSPVV

-190 DVEQFLR
+190 DVEKFLR
-197 DNPDRAEPFNGI
+197 DNPERAEPFNGI
-209 RKATARHMVGSLAT
+209 RKATARHMVGSKAT
-223 SPHVLTAMEVDYDA
+223 SPHVLTAMEVDFDA
-237 VDRLRS
+237 VDRLRY
-243 AEKDAWRA
+243 AEKDAWRD
-251 AEGISL
+251 AEGTSL
-257 TYLPFIVTALVE
+257 TYLPFIVAALAE
-269 ALVVF
+269 ALAAF

-323 SIHEMA
+323 SIHEVA

-342 AGGTFTVTNPGQYGT
+342 SGGTFTVTNPGRYGT

-390 ETIGIRPLGILALA
+390 ETIGVRPLGILALA

-425 LETTDWAGRWAD
+425 LETTDWVGRWAD

>member
-1 MTDVLLPQLGETVTE
+1 MADVLLPQLGETVTE

-21 WFFGIGERVPAEAPL
+21 WFFGVGETVPAGAPL
-36 YEISTEKVDS
+36 YEVSTEKVDS

-57 EIIASEGATV
+57 EIIAPEGATV

-76 DPDDPSSSS
+76 EPADSSSVAPAS
-85 SPPAV
+85 ASATSAV
-90 AGVAPSA
+90 AADAPA
-97 AAGATTSAGTS
+97 DVAGATSSAGTP
-108 PTPAGSSGGPST
+108 PTPAGTGGPT
-120 SESEA
+120 
-125 VAGAGAA
+125 
-132 AVVAPAAAAVAG
+132 
-144 PGAATGTG
+144 ATREVGVQG
-152 GRTGTRLLSPVV
+152 GRASGRLLSPVV
-164 RRLLAEN
+164 RRLLAEH

-178 RGTGLGGRLTRG
+178 SGTGLAGRLTRR

-197 DNPDRAEPFNGI
+197 DNPGRAEPFNGI
-209 RKATARHMVGSLAT
+209 RKATARHMVGSKAT
-223 SPHVLTAMEVDYDA
+223 SPHVLTAMEVDFDA

-251 AEGISL
+251 AEGSSL
-257 TYLPFIVTALVE
+257 TYLPFIVTALAE
-269 ALVVF
+269 ALAAF

-286 IVHGDVNLAV
+286 ILHGDVNLAV
-296 AVDLGFEGLVAPVV
+296 AVDLGFEGLVAPVI
-310 RKVGDLSIRDLAR
+310 RKVGDRSIRDLAR
-323 SIHEMA
+323 SIHGVA

-335 RLVPDDL
+335 KLVPDDL

-375 GIARKPAVVVDADGV
+375 GIARKPAVVVNADGV
-390 ETIGIRPLGILALA
+390 ESIGVRPLGILALA

-411 GAYAAAFLQELKRI
+411 GAYAAAFLQEMKRI
-425 LETTDWAGRWAD
+425 LEATDWVARWAD
-437 EADGA
+437 EADEADGA

>member
-1 MTDVLLPQLGETVTE
+1 MADVLLPQLGETVTE

-21 WFFGIGERVPAEAPL
+21 WFFGIGETVPADAPL
-36 YEISTEKVDS
+36 YEVSTEKVDS

-57 EIIASEGATV
+57 EIIASEGATIP
-67 AVGALLCRI
+67 VGALLCRI
-76 DPDDPSSSS
+76 DPDDPSST
-85 SPPAV
+85 SPLPTPSAV
-90 AGVAPSA
+90 AGVAPSD
-97 AAGATTSAGTS
+97 AAGATAAAG
-108 PTPAGSSGGPST
+108 PAG
-120 SESEA
+120 
-125 VAGAGAA
+125 
-132 AVVAPAAAAVAG
+132 
-144 PGAATGTG
+144 ATGTG
-152 GRTGTRLLSPVV
+152 VEHGGRVGVRLLSPVV

-197 DNPDRAEPFNGI
+197 DNPERAEPFNRI
-209 RKATARHMVGSLAT
+209 RKATARHMVGSKAT
-223 SPHVLTAMEVDYDA
+223 SPHVLTAMEVDFDA
-237 VDRLRS
+237 VDRLRY
-243 AEKDAWRA
+243 AEKDAWRD
-251 AEGISL
+251 AEGSSL
-257 TYLPFIVTALVE
+257 TYLPFIVAALAE
-269 ALVVF
+269 ALAAF

-323 SIHEMA
+323 SIHEVA

-342 AGGTFTVTNPGQYGT
+342 SGGTFTVTNPGQYGT

-390 ETIGIRPLGILALA
+390 ETIGVRPLGILALA

-425 LETTDWAGRWAD
+425 LETTDWVGRWAD

>member
-1 MTDVLLPQLGETVTE
+1 MADVLLPQLGETVTE

-21 WFFGIGERVPAEAPL
+21 WFFGVGETVPADAPL
-36 YEISTEKVDS
+36 YEVSTEKVDS

-76 DPDDPSSSS
+76 DADGPSSTSPLPTP
-85 SPPAV
+85 PPAV
-90 AGVAPSA
+90 AGDAPA
-97 AAGATTSAGTS
+97 DAAGATSSAGMP
-108 PTPAGSSGGPST
+108 PTPADGSGAQAG
-120 SESEA
+120 
-125 VAGAGAA
+125 GAG
-132 AVVAPAAAAVAG
+132 VTG
-144 PGAATGTG
+144 GGTG
-152 GRTGTRLLSPVV
+152 GRAGVRLLSPVV

-171 GLDPARV
+171 GLDPERV
-178 RGTGLGGRLTRG
+178 RATGLGGRLTRR

-197 DNPDRAEPFNGI
+197 DNPGRAEPFNGI
-209 RKATARHMVGSLAT
+209 RKATARHMVGSKAT
-223 SPHVLTAMEVDYDA
+223 SPHVLTAMEVDFDA

-251 AEGISL
+251 AEGSSL
-257 TYLPFIVTALVE
+257 TYLPFIVTALAE
-269 ALVVF
+269 ALAAF

-323 SIHEMA
+323 SIHEVA

-342 AGGTFTVTNPGQYGT
+342 SGGTFTVTNPGQYGT

-375 GIARKPAVVVDADGV
+375 GVARKPAVVVDADGV
-390 ETIGIRPLGILALA
+390 ETVGVRPLGILALA

-411 GAYAAAFLQELKRI
+411 GAYAAAFLQDLKRI
-425 LETTDWAGRWAD
+425 LETTDWVGRWAD
-437 EADGA
+437 EADGT

>member
-1 MTDVLLPQLGETVTE
+1 MADVLLPQLGETVTE

-21 WFFGIGERVPAEAPL
+21 WFFGIGETVPADAPL
-36 YEISTEKVDS
+36 YEVSTEKVDS

-57 EIIASEGATV
+57 EIIASEGATIP
-67 AVGALLCRI
+67 VGALLCRI
-76 DPDDPSSSS
+76 DPDDPSST
-85 SPPAV
+85 SPLPTPSAV
-90 AGVAPSA
+90 AGVQADP
-97 AAGATTSAGTS
+97 
-108 PTPAGSSGGPST
+108 
-120 SESEA
+120 ESR
-125 VAGAGAA
+125 AGAGAGGTGLSTSEQGSGVPA
-132 AVVAPAAAAVAG
+132 GSDAVVASAAAAGPAG
-144 PGAATGTG
+144 ATGTG
-152 GRTGTRLLSPVV
+152 VEHRGRAGVRLLSPVV

-190 DVEQFLR
+190 DVEKFLR
-197 DNPDRAEPFNGI
+197 DNPERAEPFNGI
-209 RKATARHMVGSLAT
+209 RKATARHMVGSKAT
-223 SPHVLTAMEVDYDA
+223 SPHVLTAMEVDFDA
-237 VDRLRS
+237 VDRLRY
-243 AEKDAWRA
+243 AEKDAWRD
-251 AEGISL
+251 AEGSSL
-257 TYLPFIVTALVE
+257 TYLPFIVAALAE
-269 ALVVF
+269 ALAAF

-323 SIHEMA
+323 SIHEVA

-342 AGGTFTVTNPGQYGT
+342 SGGTFTVTNPGQYGT

-375 GIARKPAVVVDADGV
+375 GVARKPAVVVDADGV
-390 ETIGIRPLGILALA
+390 ETVGVRPLGILALA

-411 GAYAAAFLQELKRI
+411 GAYAAAFLQDLKRI
-425 LETTDWAGRWAD
+425 LETTDWVGRWAD
-437 EADGA
+437 EADGT

>member
-21 WFFGIGERVPAEAPL
+21 WFFGVGETVPAGAPL
-36 YEISTEKVDS
+36 YEVSTEKVDS

-57 EIIASEGATV
+57 EIITSEGATIP
-67 AVGALLCRI
+67 VGALLCRI
-76 DPDDPSSSS
+76 DSDEPSSSS
-85 SPPAV
+85 SV
-90 AGVAPSA
+90 IAGVAPADPESRAGVGGTGQSA
-97 AAGATTSAGTS
+97 SDQSAGAS
-108 PTPAGSSGGPST
+108 
-120 SESEA
+120 
-125 VAGAGAA
+125 
-132 AVVAPAAAAVAG
+132 AVVASPAADVAG
-144 PGAATGTG
+144 PGTAAGTGAEVG
-152 GRTGTRLLSPVV
+152 GRTGARLLSPVV

-197 DNPDRAEPFNGI
+197 DNPGRAEPFNRI
-209 RKATARHMVGSLAT
+209 RKATARHMVGSKAT

-237 VDRLRS
+237 VDRLRVV
-243 AEKDAWRA
+243 EKEAWRA
-251 AEGISL
+251 AEGSSL
-257 TYLPFIVTALVE
+257 TYLPFIVAALAE
-269 ALVVF
+269 ALATF

-296 AVDLGFEGLVAPVV
+296 AVDLGFEGLVAPIVH
-310 RKVGDLSIRDLAR
+310 KVGDLSIRDLAR
-323 SIHEMA
+323 SIHEVA

-335 RLVPDDL
+335 KLVSADL
-342 AGGTFTVTNPGQYGT
+342 VGGTFTVTNPGQYGT

-375 GIARKPAVVVDADGV
+375 GVARKPAVVVDADGV
-390 ETIGIRPLGILALA
+390 ETIGVRPLGILALA

-411 GAYAAAFLQELKRI
+411 GAYAAAFLQDLKRI
-425 LETTDWAGRWAD
+425 LETTDWVGRWAN
-437 EADGA
+437 EADGT

>member
-1 MTDVLLPQLGETVTE
+1 MADVLLPQLGETVTE

-21 WFFGIGERVPAEAPL
+21 WFFGIGETVPADAPL
-36 YEISTEKVDS
+36 YEVSTEKVDS

-76 DPDDPSSSS
+76 DADGPSSTSPLPT
-85 SPPAV
+85 PPAV
-90 AGVAPSA
+90 AGDAPA
-97 AAGATTSAGTS
+97 DAAGATSSAGMP
-108 PTPAGSSGGPST
+108 PTPADGSGAQAG
-120 SESEA
+120 
-125 VAGAGAA
+125 GAG
-132 AVVAPAAAAVAG
+132 VTG
-144 PGAATGTG
+144 GGTG
-152 GRTGTRLLSPVV
+152 GRAGVRLLSPVV

-171 GLDPARV
+171 GLDPERV
-178 RGTGLGGRLTRG
+178 RATGLGGRLTRR

-197 DNPDRAEPFNGI
+197 DNPGRAEPFNGI
-209 RKATARHMVGSLAT
+209 RKATARHMVGSKAT
-223 SPHVLTAMEVDYDA
+223 SPHVLTAMEVDFDA

-251 AEGISL
+251 AEGSSL
-257 TYLPFIVTALVE
+257 TYLPFIVTALAE
-269 ALVVF
+269 ALAAF

-286 IVHGDVNLAV
+286 IVHADVNLAV

-323 SIHEMA
+323 SIHEVA

-375 GIARKPAVVVDADGV
+375 GVARKPAVVVDADGV
-390 ETIGIRPLGILALA
+390 ETVGVRPLGILALA

-411 GAYAAAFLQELKRI
+411 GAYAAAFLQDLKRI
-425 LETTDWAGRWAD
+425 LETTDWVGRWAD
-437 EADGA
+437 EADGT

>member
-1 MTDVLLPQLGETVTE
+1 MADVLLPQLGETVTE

-21 WFFGIGERVPAEAPL
+21 WFFGIGETVPADAPL
-36 YEISTEKVDS
+36 YEVSTEKVDS

-57 EIIASEGATV
+57 EIIASEGATIP
-67 AVGALLCRI
+67 VGALLCRI
-76 DPDDPSSSS
+76 DPDDPSST
-85 SPPAV
+85 SPLPTPSAV
-90 AGVAPSA
+90 AGVAPSD
-97 AAGATTSAGTS
+97 AAGATSSAG
-108 PTPAGSSGGPST
+108 PAG
-120 SESEA
+120 
-125 VAGAGAA
+125 
-132 AVVAPAAAAVAG
+132 
-144 PGAATGTG
+144 ATGTG
-152 GRTGTRLLSPVV
+152 VEHGGRVGVRLLSPVV

-178 RGTGLGGRLTRG
+178 RGTGLGGRLTRR

-197 DNPDRAEPFNGI
+197 DNPERAEPFNGI
-209 RKATARHMVGSLAT
+209 RKATARHMVGSKAT
-223 SPHVLTAMEVDYDA
+223 SPHVLTAMEVDFDA
-237 VDRLRS
+237 VDRLRY
-243 AEKDAWRA
+243 AEKDAWRD
-251 AEGISL
+251 AEGSSL
-257 TYLPFIVTALVE
+257 TYLPFIVAALAE
-269 ALVVF
+269 ALAAF

-323 SIHEMA
+323 SIHEVA

-342 AGGTFTVTNPGQYGT
+342 SGGTFTVTNPGQYGT

-390 ETIGIRPLGILALA
+390 ETIGVRPLGILALA

-425 LETTDWAGRWAD
+425 LETTDWVGRWAD

>member
-1 MTDVLLPQLGETVTE
+1 M
-16 GTITR
+16 
-21 WFFGIGERVPAEAPL
+21 
-36 YEISTEKVDS
+36 
-46 EVPSPL
+46 
-52 GGVLV
+52 
-57 EIIASEGATV
+57 
-67 AVGALLCRI
+67 
-76 DPDDPSSSS
+76 
-85 SPPAV
+85 
-90 AGVAPSA
+90 
-97 AAGATTSAGTS
+97 
-108 PTPAGSSGGPST
+108 
-120 SESEA
+120 
-125 VAGAGAA
+125 
-132 AVVAPAAAAVAG
+132 
-144 PGAATGTG
+144 
-152 GRTGTRLLSPVV
+152 RLLSPVV

-171 GLDPARV
+171 GLDPERV
-178 RGTGLGGRLTRG
+178 RATGLGGRLTRR

-197 DNPDRAEPFNGI
+197 DNPGRAEPFNGI
-209 RKATARHMVGSLAT
+209 RKATARHMVGSKAT
-223 SPHVLTAMEVDYDA
+223 SPHVLTAMEVDFDA

-251 AEGISL
+251 AEGSSL

-269 ALVVF
+269 ALATF

-323 SIHEMA
+323 SIHEVA

-342 AGGTFTVTNPGQYGT
+342 SGGTFTVTNPGQYGT

-390 ETIGIRPLGILALA
+390 ETIGVRPLGILALA

-425 LETTDWAGRWAD
+425 LETTDWVGRWAD